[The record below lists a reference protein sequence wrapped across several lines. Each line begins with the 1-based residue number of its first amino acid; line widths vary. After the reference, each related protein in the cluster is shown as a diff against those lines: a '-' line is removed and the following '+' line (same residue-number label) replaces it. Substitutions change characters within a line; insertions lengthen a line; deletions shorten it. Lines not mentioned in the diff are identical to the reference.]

1 VIVSSIERFVGC
13 RPMPWMLVVG
23 VVAVLLVPLALWLLL
38 CRRWFGVD
46 DVPEDVGRLL
56 FAWRAA
62 QCKAEI
68 RAVAA
73 MVRRQLR
80 AELDNI
86 ERRERGSR

>member
-1 VIVSSIERFVGC
+1 MIVIGA
-13 RPMPWMLVVG
+13 
-23 VVAVLLVPLALWLLL
+23 VAVLLVPLVLWLLF
-38 CRRWFGVD
+38 CRRWSRVD
-46 DVPEDVGRLL
+46 DVPEDVYRLL
-56 FAWRAA
+56 VAWRAA

-80 AELDNI
+80 TELDNI